1 MSSKGEEQIMNSF
14 RWIVVVFIACNAGY
28 LYADSGNEV
37 MDYVKEGKYVLSA
50 KMKGIDKEENKEV
63 SLEKEGWNII
73 VSKEGEKEVMKG
85 VVDKKKRVKI
95 IMNIQST
102 KISYIGKVNKK
113 VNFQGIGM
121 LKQTASSLWKANGI

>member
-14 RWIVVVFIACNAGY
+14 RWIVVVFIVCNAGY
-28 LYADSGNEV
+28 LYADSENEV

-63 SLEKEGWNII
+63 SLEKQGWNII